1 MPIENMQKK
10 RSTQQAIQI
19 ISFLLFILTPLISAV
34 LFCLKDGRSIND
46 IYIPLGGWSDEITY
60 YKQIEGILSHGMP
73 KGYFGYNQS
82 RALYGPLGVW
92 GLLPLIPYIV
102 WGFFFGWNYCSPI
115 YANIFFGTLA
125 LAGVYFILRPR
136 KRTMGILALFW
147 LCNQFLNRY
156 VCSGVIETSVMMQLM
171 LVIALGE
178 YLLSERIRTQTNR
191 SFTPAKDRTAMLLCT
206 VLISF
211 MTLSRPYFAVL
222 YLIPL
227 WKALREQK
235 KIWGIALPFAAA
247 GTLVLF
253 FLNNHYFCS
262 TYFSNVLS
270 FDSILDA
277 GIGGFFLQITDSLIH
292 IVKLI
297 WYALRYSGSGVGW
310 YYLLLGTE
318 LLVMLCTCISRK
330 VKKQKMPPLFVATL
344 IGNCLILL
352 SIIIMYDLGVG
363 ARHILALIVV
373 NAVLLLT
380 EVHWGW
386 GVVLAG
392 ICLFSIYR
400 TCGADAL
407 PYQNDAYVA
416 YMKELETAFAEVVQ
430 VTDTLSYDNVVAMP
444 TADHAAANPDVAVC
458 TYYGLMFAMP
468 SGVGISLDFED
479 FYENPENLKAG
490 YILVHP
496 DGQIRQTLEE
506 IGMTCVYEREECML
520 YKR

>member
-1 MPIENMQKK
+1 MQKYLTK
-10 RSTQQAIQI
+10 QQFIKI
-19 ISFLLFILTPLISAV
+19 GFFLLFILTPLISAI
-34 LFCLKDGRSIND
+34 LFCLKDGRTISD

-92 GLLPLIPYIV
+92 GLIPLIPYIF
-102 WGFFFGWNYCSPI
+102 WGFFFGWDYCSPI
-115 YANIFFGTLA
+115 YANIFFGMLA
-125 LAGVYFILRPR
+125 LAGLYVILRPR
-136 KRTMGILALFW
+136 KRTMAVLSFFW
-147 LCNQFLNRY
+147 ISNQFLNRY
-156 VCSGVIETSVMMQLM
+156 VLSGVIETSVMMQLM
-171 LVIALGE
+171 FVIACGE
-178 YLLSERIRTQTNR
+178 YLLSERVRTQPDR
-191 SFTPAKDRTAMLLCT
+191 SFTPAKDRAVMILCT

-211 MTLSRPYFAVL
+211 MTLARPYFAVL

-227 WKALREQK
+227 WKALRDRK
-235 KIWGIALPFAAA
+235 KAWAIALPFVAV
-247 GTLVLF
+247 GTIVLF
-253 FLNNHYFCS
+253 FLNNRYFCS

-270 FDSILDA
+270 FDGILA
-277 GIGGFFLQITDSLIH
+277 SGIGGVFTQLTYSFVNII
-292 IVKLI
+292 KLI
-297 WYALRYSGSGVGW
+297 WYAIRYPGSGVGW

-318 LLVMLCTCISRK
+318 LLVMLCTCIFRK

-380 EVHWGW
+380 EVHWCW

-400 TCGADAL
+400 TQGADAL
-407 PYQNDAYVA
+407 PYKDDAYVA
-416 YMKELETAFAEVVQ
+416 YMNELETAFAKVVQ
-430 VTDTLSYDNVVAMP
+430 VTDELSYDNVVAMP
-444 TADHAAANPDVAVC
+444 TADHDAANPEVSVC

-496 DGQIRQTLEE
+496 AGQIRQTLEE
-506 IGMTCVYEREECML
+506 MGMKCVYEREELML
-520 YKR
+520 YAK